1 MRMLQ
6 PMQSIVLFLVAKAD
20 KGENQKKVSY
30 HPLDTKSLFFIS
42 SRNKF
47 KIHVTLII
55 YSDAEITKQ
64 Y

>member
-30 HPLDTKSLFFIS
+30 HPLDTKSFFFSFQAETS
-42 SRNKF
+42 SKF
-47 KIHVTLII
+47 MLP
-55 YSDAEITKQ
+55 
-64 Y
+64 